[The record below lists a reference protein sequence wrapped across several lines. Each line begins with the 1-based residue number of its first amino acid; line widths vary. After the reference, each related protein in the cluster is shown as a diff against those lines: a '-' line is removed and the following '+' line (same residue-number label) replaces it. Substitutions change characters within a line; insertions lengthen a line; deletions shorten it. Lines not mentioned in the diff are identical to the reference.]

1 MDKNK
6 IGILSI
12 TLLLTIIVFSVSTH
26 MQKQLI
32 DYEPTVSCLILKE
45 NIIANSK
52 VNLEMFEMA
61 DIPLSI
67 IGLSNTIE
75 NFSEIDGLYAKDNI
89 LKGQIAMKE
98 QFDTK
103 ENLSIFEVENGKE
116 KISIKIAAAEN
127 GLSYAIK
134 PNSKVNVYATIRSD
148 YAKNFA
154 GTKDRLTVGDEYD
167 GYTVIRIIDFVE
179 VLGVFNIDGIEV
191 ESYEDGNIDSIMIAV
206 TPEEAKEINLI
217 RDIATFSITGVPDEV
232 SGDAIIENNNM
243 E

>member
-6 IGILSI
+6 IGLLSI
-12 TLLLTIIVFSVSTH
+12 TFVLTIIVFSISTH

-32 DYEPTVSCLILKE
+32 DYEPTVSCLVLKE
-45 NIIANSK
+45 NILENSK
-52 VNLEMFEMA
+52 VNIEMFETA
-61 DIPLSI
+61 DVPVSI
-67 IGLSNTIE
+67 VGLSNTIG
-75 NFSEIDGLYAKDNI
+75 NYNEIDGLYARDNI

-116 KISIKIAAAEN
+116 KISLKIAAAEN
-127 GLSYAIK
+127 GLSYSIK
-134 PNSKVNVYATIRSD
+134 PNSKINVYATIRSD

-154 GTKDRLTVGDEYD
+154 ETKERLTVGDDYD
-167 GYTVIRIIDFVE
+167 GYTVIKIIDFVE
-179 VLGVFNIDGIEV
+179 VLGVFNVDGVEV

-217 RDIATFSITGVPDEV
+217 RDIATFSITGVSDEI
-232 SGDAIIENNNM
+232 SGDAIIENNSM